1 MCDCRSDWVMCF
13 RRDCE
18 RAAALNEATSSRSN
32 EHLNLLMTP
41 VGASKGQARNWHTMP
56 TSTTYDS
63 RVGRLF
69 NGFIAHRARSYTQS
83 VCLSAGVRVP
93 SSETRIVPSRYATGP
108 AARQRPLPDAEID
121 GAEGLMR

>member
-93 SSETRIVPSRYATGP
+93 RQAGCAATAVGSE
-108 AARQRPLPDAEID
+108 
-121 GAEGLMR
+121 

>member
-1 MCDCRSDWVMCF
+1 MPPEPLHGRCCGRAGSLTKMCW
-13 RRDCE
+13 
-18 RAAALNEATSSRSN
+18 
-32 EHLNLLMTP
+32 
-41 VGASKGQARNWHTMP
+41 GQARNWHTMP

-93 SSETRIVPSRYATGP
+93 RGAGCAATVRQGVHRCFGAIAPGVARGLKLRHDHGP
-108 AARQRPLPDAEID
+108 
-121 GAEGLMR
+121 